1 MSKRLLAICAGL
13 LALTPAVVLAAD
25 PQHVKWFAKFSFA
38 DKPNSAYDVLTPLF
52 FGLAALSMIVSAALV
67 PVDAW
72 LQRNGT
78 FKKLEGWLEARK
90 GDSTLVM
97 RIAMGAT
104 LLLSWQAD
112 SLLAPGLQIE
122 AFGALGPVLG
132 WAQFVLALLLIFTAT
147 TPIAGVG
154 IGLLWLIC
162 VFQFGPFYM
171 LDYTHNLGIAVFLTL
186 SNVGD
191 LKTRA
196 LRLPFL
202 YVTVGFSLIW
212 LGLEKLI
219 YPDWGLYVLQE
230 NPQLALGLPLD
241 FFLKSAAFIE
251 LSLGYLLIICLFE
264 RPLALVITLVFFT
277 TTLVFGKV
285 EVVGHTSLHAALI
298 IFLLNGP
305 GTVYRAPITFHD
317 RLPLRAAFGAVNFIV
332 VVGVLM
338 MLYLGGAWNQYQ
350 NALAALPGVEVSA
363 APGLRVWQDGA
374 TLRARADGHQGG
386 LQVFVDGAYAGPVV
400 DGAFDLSGLRG
411 PHRVVVALTTVDE
424 RFVKYDGM
432 PVHAAVLADGAQ

>member
-1 MSKRLLAICAGL
+1 MSKRFLAVCFAL
-13 LALTPAVVLAAD
+13 FLSVPSLALAAA
-25 PQHVKWFAKFSFA
+25 PEHVKWFAKFSFA
-38 DKPNSAYDVLTPLF
+38 DKPNTAYEVLTPLF

-72 LQRNGT
+72 LQRTGA
-78 FKKLEGWLEARK
+78 FRKLEAWLEARK

-112 SLLAPGLQIE
+112 SILAPDLKIS
-122 AFGALGPVLG
+122 AFGGLGPVLG
-132 WAQFVLALLLIFTAT
+132 WIQFALALLLIFAAT
-147 TPIAGVG
+147 TPIAGIG

-162 VFQFGPFYM
+162 VFQYGPFYM
-171 LDYTHNLGIAVFLTL
+171 LDYTHYLGIAVYLAL
-186 SNVGD
+186 SGVSD
-191 LKTRA
+191 LKIRGI
-196 LRLPFL
+196 RLPVL
-202 YVTVGFSLIW
+202 YITVGFSLIW

-219 YPDWGLYVLQE
+219 YPDWGLFVLQE

-241 FFLKSAAFIE
+241 FFLKSAAFVE

-298 IFLLNGP
+298 VFLLNGP

-317 RLPLRAAFGAVNFIV
+317 RLPLRAAFGAVNFVV

-338 MLYLGGAWNQYQ
+338 LMYLTGAWRQYER
-350 NALAALPGVEVSA
+350 ALAALPGVEVAA
-363 APGLRVWQDGA
+363 APALRAWQDGS
-374 TLRARADGHQGG
+374 TLRVTTDGAAGAPH
-386 LQVFVDGAYAGPVV
+386 VFIDGAYAGPVEA
-400 DGAFDLSGLRG
+400 GRFNLAELRG
-411 PHRVVVALTTVDE
+411 PHRVVVALAMADE
-424 RFVKYDGM
+424 RFVKFRGE
-432 PVHAAVLADGAQ
+432 PVHTSLIVNSD